1 MNKQFL
7 KQLMVL
13 TLALVPISLCA
24 QEVKQSPALI
34 QSELTEPLALL
45 LVIIALL
52 LLGVIGALAK
62 GIYIGVDIFKKKQA
76 SNKTTILTLLITLG
90 ALIPGLTFAQ
100 EVAPQA
106 DVMPEIIGGISST
119 TFYFLSG
126 IIALEILIIFIL
138 LGIFYA
144 LIGDKKAK
152 EAEESKPHWIERFNA
167 SPSAQG
173 VTDEEL
179 AMGHDFDG
187 IEELDNPP
195 PPWWKW
201 GFVLSVVVGVIYMW
215 RYDIAKTAPNQYQEL
230 AISTEKA
237 DKAVQEYLAK
247 SAANVDENTVVYLE
261 DATNIAAGQQ
271 IFVTVCA
278 ACHNADGGGNEVG
291 PNLTDDYWMHGGS
304 IKDIFVTIKYG
315 VPEKGMRSWKDDYSP
330 QQIAQLSSFV
340 KSLKGTTPAVAKAP
354 QGELYV
360 EEAAAPES
368 TEPKTE
374 TPAEE
379 AATTLES

>member
-24 QEVKQSPALI
+24 QEVKQNPSLI
-34 QSELTEPLALL
+34 ESELTEPLALL

-62 GIYIGVDIFKKKQA
+62 GIYIGVDIFKKKH
-76 SNKTTILTLLITLG
+76 SNNKTAIIALLITLG
-90 ALIPGLTFAQ
+90 ALIPGLSFAQ

-106 DVMPEIIGGISST
+106 DVMPEMIGGISSS
-119 TFYFLSG
+119 TFFFLSG
-126 IIALEILIIFIL
+126 IIILEVLIIFIL
-138 LGIFYA
+138 LGIFYT

-152 EAEESKPHWIERFNA
+152 EADENKPHWIERFNA

-201 GFVLSVVVGVIYMW
+201 GFVLSVVIGIIYLW

-247 SAANVDENTVVYLE
+247 SAANVDENTVVYLD

-291 PNLTDDYWMHGGS
+291 PNLTDDYWLHGGS

-340 KSLKGTTPAVAKAP
+340 KSLKGTTPATARAP

-360 EEAAAPES
+360 EEGAKPEATPEGAAQPAADS
-368 TEPKTE
+368 TTQ
-374 TPAEE
+374 
-379 AATTLES
+379 S